1 MAEDD
6 LLHGQGSGAARG
18 PVRSDARGPVRSAIS
33 PRADAWYA
41 DLSESQQWQLYAIA
55 KRTRNWAEVVQAAR
69 DNFELTAE
77 VSHSAFYRWRDRM
90 RQLDAERRR
99 LSIIA
104 SQAQAREVAASY
116 DIKDPVFVNAL
127 LAFATD
133 RAASDD
139 TDDAAKLINAAM
151 SIKDR
156 IQRDAELKLKSARQ
170 QTAADQLKLARE
182 KFEAAERRENA
193 ARSALGDTKLTDAAK
208 IAKMKEIFG

>member
-1 MAEDD
+1 MD
-6 LLHGQGSGAARG
+6 
-18 PVRSDARGPVRSAIS
+18 I
-33 PRADAWYA
+33 RADAWYSG
-41 DLSESQQWQLYAIA
+41 LSESQQWQLYAIA
-55 KRTRNWAEVVQAAR
+55 THTRNWAEVVQAAR
-69 DNFELTAE
+69 AKFQLEAE
-77 VSHSAFYRWRDRM
+77 VSRSSFYRWRDKM
-90 RQLDAERRR
+90 RQLDAEQRR

-133 RAASDD
+133 RAACDD

-170 QTAADQLKLARE
+170 KTADDQLKLARE
-182 KFEAAERRENA
+182 KFEAAEKRLAAMAELSDA
-193 ARSALGDTKLTDAAK
+193 ARGGKVDPAKVADEIDRILGRKK
-208 IAKMKEIFG
+208 

>member
-1 MAEDD
+1 MAKDA
-6 LLHGQGSGAARG
+6 SA
-18 PVRSDARGPVRSAIS
+18 PRSDAWYSA
-33 PRADAWYA
+33 
-41 DLSESQQWQLYAIA
+41 LSESQQWQLYAIA

-69 DNFELTAE
+69 DNFELTAD
-77 VSHSAFYRWRDRM
+77 VSRSGFYRWRDHM
-90 RQLDAERRR
+90 RQLDAEQRR
-99 LSIIA
+99 LSIVA

-182 KFEAAERRENA
+182 KFEAAEKRLNA
-193 ARSALGDTKLTDAAK
+193 VQGAVDAPQLTDAERVAK
-208 IAKMKEIFG
+208 IKSIFGMK

>member
-1 MAEDD
+1 MD
-6 LLHGQGSGAARG
+6 
-18 PVRSDARGPVRSAIS
+18 I
-33 PRADAWYA
+33 RADAWYSG
-41 DLSESQQWQLYAIA
+41 LSESQQWQLYAISR
-55 KRTRNWAEVVQAAR
+55 RTRNWAEVVQAAR
-69 DNFELTAE
+69 DNFKLDGE
-77 VSHSAFYRWRDRM
+77 VSRSSFYRWRDKM
-90 RQLDAERRR
+90 RQADAEQRR

-133 RAASDD
+133 RAAQDD

-170 QTAADQLKLARE
+170 KTADDQLKLARE

-193 ARSALGDTKLTDAAK
+193 AKATLGDTKLTDEAK
-208 IAKMKEIFG
+208 IAKIKEIFG